1 MATLA
6 KRSRFIPDVRT
17 LLLVF
22 VVTLVA
28 TLGVIATY
36 ASERDLIPGATSD
49 AAPIVAPL
57 NTGDAY
63 TDRFLPAGP
72 RIVPG
77 VE

>member
-1 MATLA
+1 MTTLA
-6 KRSRFIPDVRT
+6 KRSRFVPGVRT

-28 TLGVIATY
+28 ILGVIATY
-36 ASERDLIPGATSD
+36 VGERDLIPGAMSD
-49 AAPIVAPL
+49 VAPVVAPP
-57 NTGDAY
+57 NAGDTY
-63 TDRFLPAGP
+63 TDPFLPAGP